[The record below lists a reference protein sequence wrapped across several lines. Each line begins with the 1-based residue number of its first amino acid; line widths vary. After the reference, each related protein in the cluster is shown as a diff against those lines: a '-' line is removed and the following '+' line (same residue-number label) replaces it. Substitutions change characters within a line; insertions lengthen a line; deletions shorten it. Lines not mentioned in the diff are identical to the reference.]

1 MRISDWSSD
10 VCSSDLP
17 RQQPAQILAFLQPDR
32 AVVNLR
38 DVAHDRE
45 SQPGA
50 GLVAVEPR
58 ATIEQPGAV
67 LLRDAGAAVLHPELA
82 EARPA
87 APRREPAAAPVVGGL
102 PARKRVG
109 WETRG
114 T

>member
-67 LLRDAGAAVLHPELA
+67 LLGDAGAVVLDQELD
-82 EARPA
+82 EARLA
-87 APRREPAAAPVVGGL
+87 AHRSAA
-102 PARKRVG
+102 RRVG
-109 WETRG
+109 KEWVSTCRSRG
-114 T
+114 SPYN